1 MKRLLKNKKII
12 FKTSK
17 LKKVADWKD
26 VNVYQNDIINII
38 TDAMSQQSV
47 IKINYAGSG
56 WRNILPYGWY
66 TSKDNNVLLY
76 CYKENSAIR
85 SYRVDKIINLM
96 IDDSLDTDFN
106 NKEENEMEDFEIL
119 ELPENNEEIIE
130 ISENEKGA
138 ETPFDESLEILEN
151 NFNISN
157 EENNNEEDIQNINID
172 QEEINKMMS
181 ESPENDLNE
190 QEF

>member
-1 MKRLLKNKKII
+1 
-12 FKTSK
+12 
-17 LKKVADWKD
+17 
-26 VNVYQNDIINII
+26 
-38 TDAMSQQSV
+38 MSQQSV

-151 NFNISN
+151 SFDISN
-157 EENNNEEDIQNINID
+157 NDENNNEESMQDNNIN

>member
-66 TSKDNNVLLY
+66 TSKDNNVL
-76 CYKENSAIR
+76 
-85 SYRVDKIINLM
+85 
-96 IDDSLDTDFN
+96 
-106 NKEENEMEDFEIL
+106 
-119 ELPENNEEIIE
+119 
-130 ISENEKGA
+130 
-138 ETPFDESLEILEN
+138 
-151 NFNISN
+151 
-157 EENNNEEDIQNINID
+157 
-172 QEEINKMMS
+172 
-181 ESPENDLNE
+181 
-190 QEF
+190 

>member
-157 EENNNEEDIQNINID
+157 EGNNNEEDIQNINID

-181 ESPENDLNE
+181 ELPENDLNE